1 MNIALSD
8 TIFYVTGKQGI
19 ENTSQQELQNL
30 VASYPY
36 FAPAQLVYAA
46 KLKSENSFKLQSQIQ
61 KAGLFFNNFK
71 WLQFQLME
79 VNVGSFV
86 STVATKTFQ
95 QEESIVVE
103 QKVEEPVLMDEEVVY
118 HQALPQEEVIS
129 KEEEVHFAEPIETI
143 VSTAFEH
150 YDVAETVAGDL
161 NDFMPNI
168 SIPTVEEVKGIMNG
182 IDDGKE
188 EIVVAPASENHVG
201 ESNIVAQ
208 FDEVIEPITEAE
220 PIANEP
226 EAVIEN
232 FLPVVEETVTNPVLE
247 SYETNTI
254 EETIIN
260 PANDIHAEIAAL
272 KANWHINHPS
282 IEVEEIKEQ
291 QSSELLPSMD
301 AGIHQPFEAEKEN
314 IVENKLQND
323 LAAIKSAFNKPI
335 DDAANQTLSFET
347 EPYYT
352 IDYFASQGIKFD
364 YTKEPQDKLTAKM
377 LKFTDWLKKMKT
389 SKPEINITVD
399 DPELDKAIQN
409 IAITSNQSKEVVTE
423 TMAEIFAKQGKTE
436 KAIQLYIKLSFLIP
450 DKSAYFA
457 TKIKELKGI

>member
-46 KLKSENSFKLQSQIQ
+46 KLKSENSFKLQTQIQ

-86 STVATKTFQ
+86 STVATNSIQ

-103 QKVEEPVLMDEEVVY
+103 QKIAEPVLVEEGGVY
-118 HQALPQEEVIS
+118 HQTIPQEEVIV

-143 VSTAFEH
+143 VNTAFEH

-182 IDDGKE
+182 IDEGKE
-188 EIVVAPASENHVG
+188 EIVVAPASEHHVG

-208 FDEVIEPITEAE
+208 FDEVIEPKIEVESVGYIAE
-220 PIANEP
+220 PVEQNIVP
-226 EAVIEN
+226 VIED
-232 FLPVVEETVTNPVLE
+232 VVTNPVFE
-247 SYETNTI
+247 SYSENTT
-254 EETIIN
+254 EAVGT
-260 PANDIHAEIAAL
+260 PPVNDIHAEIAAL

-282 IEVEEIKEQ
+282 IEVEEIKDHET
-291 QSSELLPSMD
+291 SVVSPSID
-301 AGIHQPFEAEKEN
+301 AHSYQPIITEKEN

-323 LAAIKSAFNKPI
+323 LAAIKSAFDKPI
-335 DDAANQTLSFET
+335 GDVANQTLSFET